1 MGQAAQSVALLLM
14 EHVRAPFTGPV
25 LGYGIQAM
33 NIGFEGTLRM
43 FAAVGLQPDPAG
55 MTDPPPPSEYIDFE
69 RLVRLMGLGELQ
81 TLDVSDYEGAEIV
94 ADLNLP
100 VPPELRGRFGWIIDG
115 GTMEHVFDVRQGM
128 QNTADMLR
136 PGGRAIHISP
146 ANNYVNHG
154 FTQLS
159 PAFYHGYYAANGFD
173 DVRGI
178 MIVQPRANMVTTD
191 WNFLQYDHATMGG
204 LDAMLCSEETQIAI
218 YFSARKTAAST
229 SDRVPDQAQRE
240 RRREGR
246 AGLPYQ
252 LVISHGA
259 GQPAVQPLPSPP
271 PATAEPVHAL
281 VHVGFGSAR

>member
-14 EHVRAPFTGPV
+14 EHVRSPFTGPV

-43 FAAVGLQPDPAG
+43 FAAVGLEPDPAG
-55 MTDPPPPSEYIDFE
+55 MTDPPPPTEYIGFD
-69 RLVRLMGLGELQ
+69 RLVRLMGLGELA

-100 VPPELRGRFGWIIDG
+100 VPSELTGRFGWIIDG

-159 PAFYHGYYAANGFD
+159 PAFYHEYYAANGFD
-173 DVRGI
+173 DVHGI
-178 MIVQPRANMVTTD
+178 LIVQPRANMVTTD
-191 WNFLQYDHATMGG
+191 WNFVQYDHPTMGG
-204 LDAMLCSEETQIAI
+204 LDAMLCSQTTQIAI
-218 YFSARKTAAST
+218 YFSARKNAAST
-229 SDRVPDQAQRE
+229 SDRVPAQAQRT

-246 AGLPYQ
+246 GGLPYQ

-259 GQPAVQPLPSPP
+259 GQPAVQPLRPP
-271 PATAEPVHAL
+271 PPTAGAAVHAL
-281 VHVGFGSAR
+281 VHVGFGSP

>member
-1 MGQAAQSVALLLM
+1 M
-14 EHVRAPFTGPV
+14 EHVRAPFEGPV
-25 LGYGIQAM
+25 LGYGIQSM
-33 NIGFEGTLRM
+33 NIGFEGALRM

-55 MTDPPPPSEYIDFE
+55 MTDPPAPTEYIDFA
-69 RLVRLMGLGELQ
+69 RFVRLMGLGKLE

-100 VPPELRGRFGWIIDG
+100 VPPELKGRFGWIIDG

-128 QNTADMLR
+128 RNTADMLR

-159 PAFYHGYYAANGFD
+159 PAFYHEYYVANGFD

-178 MIVQPRANMVTTD
+178 LILQPRANMITTE
-191 WNFLQYDHATMGG
+191 WNFVQYDHATMGG
-204 LDAMLCSEETQIAI
+204 LDAMLCSAETQIAI

-229 SDRVPDQAQRE
+229 SDRVPAQAQRL
-240 RRREGR
+240 RRAEGR

-259 GQPAVQPLPSPP
+259 GQPAVQPLPPP
-271 PATAEPVHAL
+271 PPVPAAGVHAL
-281 VHVGFGSAR
+281 VHVGFGTAP